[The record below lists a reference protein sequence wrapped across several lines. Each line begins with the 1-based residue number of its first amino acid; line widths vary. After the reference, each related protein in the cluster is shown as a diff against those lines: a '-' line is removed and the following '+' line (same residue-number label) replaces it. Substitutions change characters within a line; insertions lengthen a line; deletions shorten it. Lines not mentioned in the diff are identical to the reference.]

1 MRGVR
6 QVQQAA
12 QVFRAVVA
20 FGHLQV
26 VPGQIC
32 AQGGRVERDGAT
44 GNPTPVAAGAE
55 PRPYREIARAG
66 QKDRGGQLVG
76 VGGDDLAQR
85 PGDGTEKTHCTASF
99 VASAACRW
107 RYSTATSIRRVMAKE
122 LSRIFS
128 AFFTSVMSLVNAS
141 YCSDGQT

>member
-32 AQGGRVERDGAT
+32 AQGGRVERDVAA
-44 GNPTPVAAGAE
+44 GNPAPVAAGAE
-55 PRPYREIARAG
+55 RRAHGKIARAG
-66 QKDRGGQLVG
+66 QEHRHADFIGIGGQHF
-76 VGGDDLAQR
+76 AQR
-85 PGDGTEKTHCTASF
+85 PGDGTEKTHN
-99 VASAACRW
+99 VAPLAMPMPQACAE
-107 RYSTATSIRRVMAKE
+107 S
-122 LSRIFS
+122 
-128 AFFTSVMSLVNAS
+128 
-141 YCSDGQT
+141 G